1 MHDAPDFLRTL
12 AVVLG
17 VAAVTTVV
25 FQRLRQPVVFG
36 YMLAGLIVG
45 PHVPIPL
52 VADSATV
59 HTLSEL
65 GIILLMF
72 ALGLEFSL
80 RRLVGAGWP
89 VLIVAV
95 LQSTLM
101 LGLGYTAGRLFGWS
115 VLQSI
120 FAGAVIAVSSTT
132 IIIKAFLDQKVQGRV
147 VDLVFGVLIVE
158 DVLSILM
165 LAILVPLSAGGPA
178 AIPVSETLVR
188 LGAFL
193 AGVLLIGMLVVPRL
207 MRFVARMKRPET
219 TLVASIG
226 ICFAIA
232 LLARSFGYSVALG
245 AFIAG
250 SLVEESGEGKVVS
263 HLVEPVRDMFAAV
276 FFVSVGMLI
285 EPRLVAE
292 HWVAVAIFTLLVVVG
307 KVGAVSVSAFLT
319 GAGIR
324 TALQAGMSLAQI
336 GEFSFILASAG
347 FAAGVMP
354 DYFYAIIVAVSAVTT
369 LLTPWLIRFAE
380 PVAAAVD
387 RNLPRPLQTFVT
399 LHGTW
404 IESLT
409 QRPETSAERARMR
422 RTLQVLAIDALVIA
436 ALAIATAE
444 LGHGAAALLAART
457 GLAPGRAQEA
467 VVGAAALLALPFLTG
482 IFRTSRALGQQLS
495 RRAFADPVP
504 GRLDLAAAPRRGMIV
519 AVQLTTVLVV
529 GAPLVAVTQPFL
541 PPFTGLGLLAASLL
555 ALLVALWRSVSNLH
569 GHVRAA
575 AEVIVDALGRRA
587 RLRGP
592 EGSERALERAYKL
605 LPGLGEPVPVRLVD
619 GDAAVG
625 RELSDLEIRG
635 RTAAT
640 IIAISRGEDVVLVPD
655 GHERL
660 QAGDVL
666 ALAGTTEAIEAA
678 RTLLAHGAE
687 PADGPAG

>member
-45 PHVPIPL
+45 PHVPVPL

-72 ALGLEFSL
+72 GLGLEFSL
-80 RRLVGAGWP
+80 RRLFGAGWRT
-89 VLIVAV
+89 LIVAV
-95 LQSTLM
+95 LESTFM
-101 LGLGYTAGRLFGWS
+101 LGLGFTAGQALGWS
-115 VLQSI
+115 TLQSV
-120 FAGAVIAVSSTT
+120 FAGAVIAVSSTM
-132 IIIKAFLDQKVQGRV
+132 IIIKAFLEQKVQGRV
-147 VDLVFGVLIVE
+147 VELVYGVLIVE
-158 DVLSILM
+158 DLLSILM
-165 LAILVPLSAGGPA
+165 LAILVPLAAGGSSA
-178 AIPVSETLVR
+178 APVGETLIR

-193 AGVLLIGMLVVPRL
+193 AGLLLIGMLVVPRL
-207 MRFVARMKRPET
+207 MRFVVRMKRPET

-226 ICFAIA
+226 VCFICA
-232 LLARSFGYSVALG
+232 LLARSVGYSVALG

-250 SLVEESGEGKVVS
+250 SLVEESGEGRAVA
-263 HLVEPVRDMFAAV
+263 HLVEPVRDLFTAV

-285 EPRLVAE
+285 EPRLIAE
-292 HWVAVAIFTLLVVVG
+292 HWTTVAVFTLLVVFG
-307 KVGAVSVSAFLT
+307 KVGAVTVSAFLT

-336 GEFSFILASAG
+336 GEFSFIIASAG

-354 DYFYAIIVAVSAVTT
+354 DSFFATIVAVSAVTT
-369 LLTPWLIRFAE
+369 LLSPWLIRVAR

-404 IESLT
+404 IESLS
-409 QRPETSAERARMR
+409 QRPETSAERARIR
-422 RTLQVLAIDALVIA
+422 RTLRVLATDALVIV

-444 LGHGAAALLAART
+444 LGPGAASGLDART
-457 GLAPGRAQEA
+457 GLAPGHARAL
-467 VVGAAALLALPFLTG
+467 VVGGAALLALPFLAG
-482 IFRTSRALGQQLS
+482 IFRTGRTLGQELS
-495 RRAFADPVP
+495 RRAFPDPDP
-504 GRLDLAAAPRRGMIV
+504 GRLDRAAAPRRGMIV

-541 PPFTGLGLLAASLL
+541 PPFAGFGLLAAV
-555 ALLVALWRSVSNLH
+555 LLVLLVLLWRSAANLQ

-575 AEVIVDALGRRA
+575 AEVMMDALGRHA
-587 RLRGP
+587 RQRGP
-592 EGSERALERAYKL
+592 GGAERTLQRAYEL
-605 LPGLGEPVPVRLVD
+605 LPGLGEPVPVQLVA

-625 RELSDLEIRG
+625 RALADLELRG

-655 GHERL
+655 GHETLRE
-660 QAGDVL
+660 GDVL
-666 ALAGTTEAIEAA
+666 ALAGTTDAIEAA
-678 RTLLAHGAE
+678 RSLLAHGAE